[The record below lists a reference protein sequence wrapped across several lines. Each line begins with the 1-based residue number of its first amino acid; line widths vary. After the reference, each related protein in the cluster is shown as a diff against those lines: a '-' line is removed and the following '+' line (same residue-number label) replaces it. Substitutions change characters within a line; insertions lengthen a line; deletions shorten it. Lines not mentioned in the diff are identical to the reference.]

1 MARSRSRNQGKAHRF
16 GGDWTQA
23 KLDVLKDYLAA
34 YTKAL
39 KDKPTA
45 ARPFRKAYIDA
56 FAGSGSRA
64 ARERATGG
72 APDTLLFPDLNE
84 AAPQQLLGGAARL
97 ALQGV
102 QRFHKY
108 VFIERSRERCLLLEA
123 FKEEFPADD
132 IEVRRGEA
140 NQEIQKLC
148 AGLEA
153 WKSRRAVLFLDP
165 YGMQVE

>member
-23 KLDVLKDYLAA
+23 KLDVLMDYLAA

-72 APDTLLFPDLNE
+72 APDTLLFPDLNVT
-84 AAPQQLLGGAARL
+84 AQQQLLDGSARL
-97 ALQGV
+97 ALQV
-102 QRFHKY
+102 EPRFDKY
-108 VFIERSRERCLLLEA
+108 IFIERRPERCQQL
-123 FKEEFPADD
+123 
-132 IEVRRGEA
+132 
-140 NQEIQKLC
+140 
-148 AGLEA
+148 
-153 WKSRRAVLFLDP
+153 
-165 YGMQVE
+165 